1 MSNKEISFETALSQ
15 LEEIVKALE
24 GGEKSL
30 DESME
35 LYEKGI
41 ALSKQCATALEGA
54 RQKIISLTD
63 AESEDGED
71 A

>member
-15 LEEIVKALE
+15 LEDIVKVLE
-24 GGEKSL
+24 GGEKTL
-30 DESME
+30 AESME
-35 LYEKGI
+35 LYEQGI
-41 ALSKQCATALEGA
+41 TLSKQCAQALEGA